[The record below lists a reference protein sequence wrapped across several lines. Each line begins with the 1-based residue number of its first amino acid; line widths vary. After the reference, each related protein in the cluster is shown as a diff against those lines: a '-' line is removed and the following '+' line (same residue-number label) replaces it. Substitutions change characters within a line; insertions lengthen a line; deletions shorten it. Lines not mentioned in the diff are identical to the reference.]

1 MLLPAM
7 ISVLAGLVL
16 VGCGGDGERASLMAY
31 HLEEHWTESAPPV
44 RREDL
49 SVPPGA
55 HVVSCGPP
63 ASACP
68 GLQEIPRR
76 TVYYALTG
84 RPELRTNDFAVG
96 SAQAT
101 FSRNS
106 GPVVHVRLTEKGR
119 ARLRRLTRH
128 MARVGRRERR
138 HQQLALVVGDR
149 IVAVPTIDYEHT
161 PDGIDSR
168 VVEIAGVSATEAEEM
183 AEGLRGD

>member
-1 MLLPAM
+1 MLPPAM

-16 VGCGGDGERASLMAY
+16 VGCGGDGEKASLVAY
-31 HLEEHWTESAPPV
+31 HLEEHWTESAPPA

-76 TVYYALTG
+76 SVYYALTG
-84 RPELRTNDFAVG
+84 RPELRTSDFAVG

-101 FSRNS
+101 SSRKS
-106 GPVVHVRLTEKGR
+106 GPVVHVRLERGR
-119 ARLRRLTRH
+119 ARLRTLTRH
-128 MARVGRRERR
+128 MARVGRQERR
-138 HQQLALVVGDR
+138 HQQFALVVGDR
-149 IVAVPTIDYEHT
+149 IVAVSTIDYKHA

-168 VVEIAGVSATEAEEM
+168 VVEIAGMSATEAEEM

>member
-1 MLLPAM
+1 MLQPAM
-7 ISVLAGLVL
+7 ISILAGLAL
-16 VGCGGDGERASLMAY
+16 VSCTGDGERAALVAY
-31 HLEEHWTESAPPV
+31 HLEEHWAESEPPA

-55 HVVSCGPP
+55 QVVSCGPP

-68 GLQEIPRR
+68 GLHEIPRR

-84 RPELRTNDFAVG
+84 EPELTTSDFAVG
-96 SAQAT
+96 SAQST
-101 FSRNS
+101 FSRNG
-106 GPVVHVRLTEKGR
+106 GPVVHVRLTGR
-119 ARLRRLTRH
+119 GQARFRALTRH

-149 IVAVPTIDYEHT
+149 IVAFPTIDYEQT

-168 VVEIAGVSATEAEEM
+168 VVEITGLTSTEAEEM